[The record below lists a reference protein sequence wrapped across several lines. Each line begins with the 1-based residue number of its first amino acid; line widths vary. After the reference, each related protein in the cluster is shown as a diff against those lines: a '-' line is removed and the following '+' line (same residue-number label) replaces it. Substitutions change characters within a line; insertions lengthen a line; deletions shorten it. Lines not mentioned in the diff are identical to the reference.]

1 MQRNAKEIGYSIKL
15 IRKQLGLTMEEFGY
29 LFDPPAS
36 QSIVSRWEKGVSVP
50 NNQRMKRISELG
62 NVTVA
67 DLIFDNKVLIPKAVY
82 DILKVNIPRKEYDRL
97 KDIERKWSELIE
109 GVNDM
114 TTVKC
119 VEENGKKKIV
129 FESEAGKLVIEN
141 VGIHYEKIK
150 PKEQS
155 H

>member
-15 IRKQLGLTMEEFGY
+15 IRKQLGLTMEEFGKK
-29 LFDPPAS
+29 FDPVAS
-36 QSIVSRWEKGVSVP
+36 ESIVSRWESGVSIP
-50 NNQRMKRISELG
+50 NNRRLKRIADLG

-141 VGIHYEKIK
+141 VGIHYEKN
-150 PKEQS
+150 
-155 H
+155 

>member
-15 IRKQLGLTMEEFGY
+15 IRKQLGLTMEEFGE

-62 NVTVA
+62 NTTVA
-67 DLIFDNKVLIPKAVY
+67 DLISDNKALIPKSVH
-82 DILKVNIPRKEYDRL
+82 DILPITIRRKEYDRL
-97 KDIERKWSELIE
+97 KEIERKWSELIE

-119 VEENGKKKIV
+119 IEENGKKKIV
-129 FESEAGKLVIEN
+129 FESEAGNLVIEN
-141 VGIHYEKIK
+141 DGIHYQ
-150 PKEQS
+150 KEGEQ
-155 H
+155 